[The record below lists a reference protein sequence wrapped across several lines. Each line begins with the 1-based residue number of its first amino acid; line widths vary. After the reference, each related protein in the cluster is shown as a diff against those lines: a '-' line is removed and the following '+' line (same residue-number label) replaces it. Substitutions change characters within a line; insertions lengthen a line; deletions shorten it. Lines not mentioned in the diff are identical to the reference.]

1 MTGARRAALRSRGV
15 GSARTRPDALPF
27 LAAARAAV
35 FVALLTVP
43 LNGAPSS
50 NSLCEEFHR
59 EAMKMFVEKVLT
71 TEKAEG
77 ELRGAGAFET
87 SMLDRVMSRDCD
99 GREAAE

>member
-1 MTGARRAALRSRGV
+1 
-15 GSARTRPDALPF
+15 
-27 LAAARAAV
+27 
-35 FVALLTVP
+35 
-43 LNGAPSS
+43 
-50 NSLCEEFHR
+50 
-59 EAMKMFVEKVLT
+59 MFVEKVLT